1 MKNTNIETSNHIQS
15 IFLKENLKIKLS
27 KNFEKMFNKI
37 LENINK
43 PGDVLN
49 IFSKDFKFNFKLR
62 DLKKFKAF
70 KQIAIIGMGGSI
82 LGAEAIHHFLKRKI
96 RKKVYFFDDLN
107 SENVFEIKK
116 MQTKKILFIV
126 ISKSG
131 NTTETILN
139 LVSLN
144 IVKKNSKNIIVITE
158 KNNNPLHKM
167 SKKMNLFFIEHKKF
181 IGGRY
186 SVLSEVGILPSHLM
200 GIQTNSLRKNIR
212 RYLKGE
218 HKKFLKESTLKLANI
233 MISGKKRN
241 LIFLN
246 YEPRLEKFLYWCQ
259 QLIAESLGKKKKG
272 FLPIISNNPKDHH
285 SLLQLYLDGPRDKI
299 FHILSFEDKF
309 EKKYSIRKFFNNLSY
324 LNNKSINKVKNVQKN
339 SLIKV
344 LKIKN
349 IPFREFKIKNINEET
364 LGELFAYFIL
374 ETIIIGKLARINPFN
389 QPAVEQV
396 KIITKRFLS

>member
-1 MKNTNIETSNHIQS
+1 
-15 IFLKENLKIKLS
+15 
-27 KNFEKMFNKI
+27 
-37 LENINK
+37 
-43 PGDVLN
+43 
-49 IFSKDFKFNFKLR
+49 
-62 DLKKFKAF
+62 
-70 KQIAIIGMGGSI
+70 MGGSI

-212 RYLKGE
+212 R
-218 HKKFLKESTLKLANI
+218 FLK
-233 MISGKKRN
+233 R
-241 LIFLN
+241 
-246 YEPRLEKFLYWCQ
+246 
-259 QLIAESLGKKKKG
+259 
-272 FLPIISNNPKDHH
+272 
-285 SLLQLYLDGPRDKI
+285 
-299 FHILSFEDKF
+299 
-309 EKKYSIRKFFNNLSY
+309 
-324 LNNKSINKVKNVQKN
+324 
-339 SLIKV
+339 
-344 LKIKN
+344 
-349 IPFREFKIKNINEET
+349 
-364 LGELFAYFIL
+364 
-374 ETIIIGKLARINPFN
+374 
-389 QPAVEQV
+389 
-396 KIITKRFLS
+396 